1 MLPVNALSLVGL
13 GMHLSFLDV
22 LPFWDSSGLD
32 PKVAI
37 FESVTMPGDAHGVQ
51 DAVYSGMVGL

>member
-1 MLPVNALSLVGL
+1 MNALSLVGL

-37 FESVTMPGDAHGVQ
+37 FESHPPTLRRDPTFG
-51 DAVYSGMVGL
+51 